1 MNWLR
6 RVQRLSKIIETFI
19 TEIFKGKQSKSFC
32 SSITDAPRLAT
43 DSWRQCSSFIGHRRA
58 WVSWWFASFQVSCYS
73 TEKMEKVSLYVELL
87 VCRRLSLNVSQ
98 VWCKPSRRN
107 KSVSQTWTCSGPHP
121 GAHWSALPVLRPQGS
136 VSEWLLAG
144 NSQTDCQ
151 ELKSLST
158 EERSP
163 SPSFIPTLNAEPWML
178 GRRGACNSD
187 TSVNQVW
194 RSPICRIL
202 CIAEHLFF

>member
-19 TEIFKGKQSKSFC
+19 TEIFKVKQSKFFC

-136 VSEWLLAG
+136 VWVASCRKFSNWLSGAEVSKPRG
-144 NSQTDCQ
+144 KEPQ
-151 ELKSLST
+151 
-158 EERSP
+158 
-163 SPSFIPTLNAEPWML
+163 SFIYPHLERRAMNAGE
-178 GRRGACNSD
+178 A
-187 TSVNQVW
+187 
-194 RSPICRIL
+194 RSL
-202 CIAEHLFF
+202 